1 MYSCSRR
8 SFPDDFDDTEF
19 PCPFDVDD
27 DDVIDPGSRVAVKS
41 LRIQFENLNEDVCPT
56 YLDEY
61 TKKIQKSN
69 DMSCPHHFQLG
80 CNNEWLAKNE
90 RWPICGRWKDLVESD
105 VYDENRRVATML
117 EVANAKSCSWFN
129 PKKG

>member
-1 MYSCSRR
+1 MCNHLLKMKTSVLHIWMNT
-8 SFPDDFDDTEF
+8 PK
-19 PCPFDVDD
+19 
-27 DDVIDPGSRVAVKS
+27 KS
-41 LRIQFENLNEDVCPT
+41 
-56 YLDEY
+56 
-61 TKKIQKSN
+61 KSQTT
-69 DMSCPHHFQLG
+69 CPHHFQLG

-90 RWPICGRWKDLVESD
+90 RWPICGRWKDLEESD